1 MGPRRRSVQEA
12 HPPQMIRRFSI
23 RPSRKTSRKTGGKR
37 DRAENGTGPITVGSR
52 CRGLQ
57 GRKTGQPESGTAGKR
72 DWSNYCGIG
81 RKTELV
87 QLLWDCGGVVCSAA
101 EGHAAFED
109 SDRGMRLM
117 GGCGVSQPA
126 IRIAGAGWIGRIDD
140 HN

>member
-1 MGPRRRSVQEA
+1 MAAAVLSADGAAKAQRAGS
-12 HPPQMIRRFSI
+12 
-23 RPSRKTSRKTGGKR
+23 PSAADDSALLNSSEPENEPENGRKTGQGGKR
-37 DRAENGTGPITVGSR
+37 DRSNYCGIAVPWSAGPEN
-52 CRGLQ
+52 
-57 GRKTGQPESGTAGKR
+57 GTAGKR
-72 DWSNYCGIG
+72 DS
-81 RKTELV
+81 RKTGLV